1 MAENLKGSCFGHQTA
16 MGQKSAPIE
25 GMDQT
30 KQSPDIKINN
40 YQNQNITKKLVKS
53 SQTMNKNIS
62 GGCSTVVL
70 FINGMGCIG
79 MKYTCRVKYRAP
91 YSANDLEVEEKMI
104 SIYMYMTQCLS
115 PHLNSAAIEDLNR
128 SAAHWER
135 LLSDKPPFL
144 LLLARQLSVCICISK
159 CAFSLQ
165 LSPIL
170 SIEVFLS
177 TRPPEFFSQP
187 PITRPEQ
194 EPSLST

>member
-1 MAENLKGSCFGHQTA
+1 
-16 MGQKSAPIE
+16 
-25 GMDQT
+25 
-30 KQSPDIKINN
+30 
-40 YQNQNITKKLVKS
+40 
-53 SQTMNKNIS
+53 
-62 GGCSTVVL
+62 
-70 FINGMGCIG
+70 

-144 LLLARQLSVCICISK
+144 LLLARQLSICICISK
-159 CAFSLQ
+159 CAFTLQ
-165 LSPIL
+165 LAPIL
-170 SIEVFLS
+170 AIEVFLS

-194 EPSLST
+194 EPSLSTWHFLSCHTTIHDTEQKNKQLHIPDTEETTRVR